1 MNRPV
6 VIVPLVALVVILGT
20 LGQTALKYAINSI
33 PADFSLGAR
42 VSLLARSGWFYGGFA
57 LVGTGF
63 VSWLSVLMRADLS
76 FAVPFL
82 ALGFP
87 MILLSSAFILHEPV
101 GVLRVVGT
109 LVVAIG
115 IFMVA
120 MS

>member
-6 VIVPLVALVVILGT
+6 VIIPLVALVVILGT

-33 PADFSLGAR
+33 PAHSSLVGR
-42 VSLLARSGWFYGGFA
+42 VSHLVRSGWFYAGFA
-57 LVGTGF
+57 LAGAGF
-63 VSWLSVLMRADLS
+63 VGWLSVLMRADLS

-101 GVLRVVGT
+101 GLFRVVGT
-109 LVVAIG
+109 LLVTIG
-115 IFMVA
+115 MFMVA
-120 MS
+120 LS